1 MIMKKILLSL
11 VAVVMVIAG
20 ANAQASFGVKAGAN
34 LANVGGDIEEN
45 NMKIGIHIGGVANFQ
60 LSESFA
66 FAPELLFSTQGYKMD
81 GADFMG
87 ISIPETKVNMTYL
100 NIPLLA
106 KIYLGESFNIHA
118 GPTVG
123 FLLAA
128 KVKAGDESEDIKD
141 GMKGL
146 DFGLGFGLGYELESG
161 LNFGARYNLGL
172 ANIADTE
179 EGDDSK
185 ITNQVIQIS
194 VGFNF

>member
-1 MIMKKILLSL
+1 MKKILLSL

-20 ANAQASFGVKAGAN
+20 ANAQTSFGVKAGAN
-34 LANVGGDIEEN
+34 LANVGGDVEDT
-45 NMKIGIHIGGVANFQ
+45 NMKVGFHIGGVANFK
-60 LSESFA
+60 LTESFA
-66 FAPELLFSTQGYKMD
+66 FAPELLFSTQGYKID
-81 GADFMG
+81 GGDVMG
-87 ISIPETKVNMTYL
+87 VSIPDVKMNTTYL

-123 FLLAA
+123 FLLGA
-128 KVKAGDESEDIKD
+128 KVKAGDESVDAKD
-141 GMKGL
+141 FYKGL

-179 EGDDSK
+179 DGDDSK
-185 ITNQVIQIS
+185 ATNQVIQIS

>member
-1 MIMKKILLSL
+1 MKKILLSL

-34 LANVGGDIEEN
+34 LANVGGDVEEN
-45 NMKIGIHIGGVANFQ
+45 SMKIGLHIGGVATFK

-81 GADFMG
+81 GFEFMG
-87 ISIPETKVNMTYL
+87 VSIPESKMNTTYL

-123 FLLAA
+123 FLLGA
-128 KVKAGDESEDIKD
+128 KYKVGDESEDIKD

>member
-1 MIMKKILLSL
+1 MKKILLSL
-11 VAVVMVIAG
+11 VLSAMVIAG
-20 ANAQASFGVKAGAN
+20 ANAQATFGVKAGAN
-34 LANVGGDIEEN
+34 LANVGGDVEDN
-45 NMKIGIHIGGVANFQ
+45 KMKIGLHIGGVATFK

-81 GADFMG
+81 GEDDIKMNL
-87 ISIPETKVNMTYL
+87 SYL

-106 KIYLGESFNIHA
+106 KIYLSEEFNVHV

-123 FLLAA
+123 FLLGA
-128 KVKAGDESEDIKD
+128 KGKAGDFEIDIKD
-141 GMKGL
+141 TMKGL
-146 DFGLGFGLGYELESG
+146 DFGLGLGLGYELESG

-179 EGDDSK
+179 DGDDSK